1 MKEKIR
7 FTKMHG
13 CGNDYIYINI
23 MEYEIA
29 DPQAA
34 AIAWSNRHK
43 GIGSDGLVLIDKS
56 PVPEADFSM
65 RIFNADGSEAMM
77 CGNAS
82 RCIGKYLFER
92 GLTSLTEIRLL
103 RHRRYG
109 RARP

>member
-34 AIAWSNRHK
+34 AIDQDAWLRQ
-43 GIGSDGLVLIDKS
+43 
-56 PVPEADFSM
+56 
-65 RIFNADGSEAMM
+65 
-77 CGNAS
+77 
-82 RCIGKYLFER
+82 
-92 GLTSLTEIRLL
+92 RLHL
-103 RHRRYG
+103 Y
-109 RARP
+109 